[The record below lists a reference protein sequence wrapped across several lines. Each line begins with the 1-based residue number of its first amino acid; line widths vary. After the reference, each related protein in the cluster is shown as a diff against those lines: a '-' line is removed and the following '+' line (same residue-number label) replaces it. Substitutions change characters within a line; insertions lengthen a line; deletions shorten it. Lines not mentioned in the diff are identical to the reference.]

1 MVDYN
6 ALVLHGLYTYI
17 IIQLYKI
24 SIERRGK
31 MRNIFKM
38 LLLASVLLSTFVFAD
53 FGSALK
59 KQTFL
64 KPEEAFK
71 VSAVKKDS
79 MIEATITLGKEIYI
93 YDDSLHIKVTKP
105 QSFEV
110 KEIQKPEPH
119 DLHGDLVHEG
129 VVLVKIP
136 TDVIES
142 KVSGSYTISVEFE
155 GCNARGICY
164 LPEKKTFEFKSSGT
178 VVTSPVSTEKES
190 QPSVTKVEEKGVFD
204 KISSLSKEGNTA
216 KIADVLGS
224 ESSLFIILLFFVF
237 GLLLALTPCV
247 FPMIPILSS
256 IIVSQSGD
264 GKPSVGKAFFT
275 SLIYVVSMALTYT
288 VVGVVAGLLGADI
301 QAAMQNPWVLTVFAA
316 MFVALAFSL
325 FGYYEIGLP
334 ASWQSKIS
342 TASDEAGQK
351 GGIAGT
357 AIMGLL
363 SALIVGP
370 CVAPPLGGAVLFISH
385 TGDAL
390 LGGIALFVMSMGM
403 GVPLLLVGI
412 GAGKFMP
419 RPGGWMTRVSQV
431 FGVMMLGLAIFMLA
445 RILPDSLTLI
455 LWALL
460 FMGSALF
467 MGVFDSSSESKG
479 MMKLAQL
486 LAMVFMLYG
495 ASLFVG
501 ALSGATS
508 ILHPFA
514 KFTSGGKGVATVEV
528 DKSKHLG
535 YSVERLMEE
544 VKASDK
550 PVVVDFGKDSCTAC
564 TELEVIT
571 FPHPKVQEQLKNFTF
586 IKIDLTANSDEDKAL
601 LKKYELFG
609 TPNIIFFGKDNKY
622 IQEKGLT
629 GFIPPEDFA
638 KHLEG
643 IK

>member
-1 MVDYN
+1 MQN
-6 ALVLHGLYTYI
+6 MI
-17 IIQLYKI
+17 K
-24 SIERRGK
+24 K
-31 MRNIFKM
+31 
-38 LLLASVLLSTFVFAD
+38 LLLLSLLLSTLVFGG

-59 KQTFL
+59 KQKFL
-64 KPEEAFK
+64 QPEEAFQITAVLNGDVIDTK
-71 VSAVKKDS
+71 VSLADKIHVYDDDTLHYRITSPSKVELDVKKPASHDFDGDKVF
-79 MIEATITLGKEIYI
+79 EKELAVTIPVADIT
-93 YDDSLHIKVTKP
+93 
-105 QSFEV
+105 
-110 KEIQKPEPH
+110 
-119 DLHGDLVHEG
+119 
-129 VVLVKIP
+129 
-136 TDVIES
+136 S
-142 KVSGSYTISVEFE
+142 KVSGDYTLEIEVL
-155 GCNARGICY
+155 GCSDAGICY
-164 LPEKKTFEFKSSGT
+164 QPIIKSFNFKG
-178 VVTSPVSTEKES
+178 
-190 QPSVTKVEEKGVFD
+190 VEAGVFD
-204 KISSLSKEGNTA
+204 KISSLTKEGNTA
-216 KIADVLGS
+216 KIADVLSS
-224 ESSLFIILLFFVF
+224 ESSFFIILLFFIF

-256 IIVSQSGD
+256 IIVSQSGE
-264 GKPSVGKAFFT
+264 GKPSVSKAFFT

-316 MFVALAFSL
+316 MFVALAYSL

-342 TASDEAGQK
+342 KASDDAGQK

-390 LGGIALFVMSMGM
+390 LGGVALFVMSMGM

-419 RPGGWMTRVSQV
+419 KPGGWMTAVSQV
-431 FGVMMLGLAIFMLA
+431 FGVMMLGLAIFMLG
-445 RILPDSLTLI
+445 RILPDAATMI

-460 FMGSALF
+460 FIGSALY
-467 MGVFDSSSESKG
+467 MGVFNPSSTTKG
-479 MMKLAQL
+479 AKKLFQL
-486 LAMVFMLYG
+486 LAIVFMIYG

-501 ALSGATS
+501 ALSGSTS
-508 ILHPFA
+508 ILKPFE
-514 KFTSGGKGVATVEV
+514 KFTQVGVAGVGTSVASSGDE
-528 DKSKHLG
+528 KSHRD
-535 YSVERLMEE
+535 YSVARLMEE

-564 TELEVIT
+564 AELEHIT

-586 IKIDLTANSDEDKAL
+586 VKIDLTDNSDDDKAL
-601 LKKYELFG
+601 LKEFELFG

-622 IQEKGLT
+622 IAEKSLT
-629 GFIPPEDFA
+629 GFIKPEVFA
-638 KHLEG
+638 EHLKN
-643 IK
+643 ILK